1 MEEVLY
7 TLITF
12 FFLSGESKLP
22 NVVDDLIQA
31 LDRSPNAIGTSLKSL
46 EKLDLISYYRE
57 GKYRTVE
64 LNLENEFL
72 KSVIVRFFGFS
83 DYTKMKC
90 KKLKRIIIGF
100 YPILDFDKMR
110 VLFQAETKRLDSL
123 LDDHQYLFDWI
134 RKIEELER
142 LAKTTYSVDDCAE
155 GNPILLFIDQIVCL
169 MKVQQEQQSSDLSFQ
184 ELTEIVTEVVAEFKE
199 IPPWLD
205 TAAIGGYNPCV
216 VLEEELK

>member
-1 MEEVLY
+1 MSIHKSLILKTGLKYSFPEFNSMIKFTVVMEEVLY

-100 YPILDFDKMR
+100 YPILDFD
-110 VLFQAETKRLDSL
+110 
-123 LDDHQYLFDWI
+123 
-134 RKIEELER
+134 
-142 LAKTTYSVDDCAE
+142 
-155 GNPILLFIDQIVCL
+155 
-169 MKVQQEQQSSDLSFQ
+169 
-184 ELTEIVTEVVAEFKE
+184 
-199 IPPWLD
+199 
-205 TAAIGGYNPCV
+205 
-216 VLEEELK
+216 